1 MTAAQKALH
10 KSVTEMYSVAER
22 NKTEKSP
29 PDEGP
34 LVISHKGKSFIFTKT
49 RSQNESSA
57 YLGYDPNID
66 NYHGFLFYFVDVGV
80 GVAVD
85 GRLFFVVKYLD
96 KNMVYIYV

>member
-34 LVISHKGKSFIFTKT
+34 LISHKGKSFIFTETSKINKVVT
-49 RSQNESSA
+49 MVKPA
-57 YLGYDPNID
+57 PYILDP
-66 NYHGFLFYFVDVGV
+66 G
-80 GVAVD
+80 A
-85 GRLFFVVKYLD
+85 
-96 KNMVYIYV
+96 